1 MTDLLVRAVLAV
13 VTVWFVQLVLAE
25 LSIQDNAKKII
36 FLVVLFLSILF
47 LVSGNTLLFFFEGGE
62 LL

>member
-1 MTDLLVRAVLAV
+1 MNMTDLLVRAVLAV

-47 LVSGNTLLFFFEGGE
+47 LVSGNTLLFFI
-62 LL
+62 

>member
-47 LVSGNTLLFFFEGGE
+47 LVSGNTLLFFI
-62 LL
+62 